1 MRPTIIILCIFLSL
15 LLIGNYFDY
24 QNVSYAYDEA
34 SSTGSLLTDETD
46 ENISSST
53 MINLEGKT
61 SVLSSDIEIFE
72 VNASN
77 PTEPILTITTSE
89 DGSWTFSRSFEVG
102 IHDFK
107 FIGSGIS
114 ATISIM
120 VDFEKEQYISN
131 IVLDPDS
138 EDINFHLS
146 SLNIPIN
153 RSNSCSS
160 CHNLH
165 EAEVPKLLNTNA
177 SSSIAECVWKL
188 LNTTTSP

>member
-15 LLIGNYFDY
+15 LLIDNYFDY
-24 QNVSYAYDEA
+24 QNVSYAYNEA
-34 SSTGSLLTDETD
+34 SSTGSLLTDE
-46 ENISSST
+46 NISSPT

-61 SVLSSDIEIFE
+61 SVLSSNIDIFE
-72 VNASN
+72 VNDSI
-77 PTEPILTITTSE
+77 PTEPILNITTSE
-89 DGSWTFSRSFEVG
+89 DGSWTFSKSFEVG
-102 IHDFK
+102 IHALK

-114 ATISIM
+114 ATISIV
-120 VDFEKEQYISN
+120 VDLEEEQYISS

-138 EDINFHLS
+138 EDINFQLS

-177 SSSIAECVWKL
+177 NSSIAECVWKL